1 MSHTKLNRTNRI
13 LVQSGLNKTLCLIT
27 LLVCSLVLFVNLGT
41 TLSASQQSSNDILI
55 NYYAPNSIAL
65 ELNRFDQ
72 SKIEERIKQKRSTSF
87 LFAFYHLF
95 EATLDL
101 KIQKD
106 VGLITA
112 LDYSSYENLKYKYLL
127 LDLPPPFSP
136 V

>member
-1 MSHTKLNRTNRI
+1 MSHTKLDRTNRI

-41 TLSASQQSSNDILI
+41 TLSASQQSGNDILI

-72 SKIEERIKQKRSTSF
+72 SKIEERIKQKRSS
-87 LFAFYHLF
+87 LFTLTLYHLF
-95 EATLDL
+95 DATLDL

-106 VGLITA
+106 VGLIIVH
-112 LDYSSYENLKYKYLL
+112 DYTSCDNLKYKYLL

-136 V
+136 I